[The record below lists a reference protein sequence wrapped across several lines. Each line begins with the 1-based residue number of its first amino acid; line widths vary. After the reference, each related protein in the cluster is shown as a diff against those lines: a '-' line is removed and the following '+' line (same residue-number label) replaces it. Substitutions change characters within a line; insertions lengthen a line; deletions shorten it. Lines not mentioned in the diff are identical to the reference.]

1 MSTARVMRGTE
12 AGSARGAV
20 EWEVRLREGELDAR
34 ELAAFEAW
42 QRDEANGRAWA
53 ALQTRLARMRPGGAA
68 ERAAAAE
75 ALRVPSAQRRKLL
88 RAGFGGVALALA
100 GVALREGVHR
110 LGLDADWQSA
120 IGERRTVSLADGS
133 QMTIDAGSRVYR
145 VNRSDRGAASGDRVL
160 RVSAGQVLVH
170 MRASHAGLL
179 RSIET
184 EHGVVQTEGGT
195 INVGRIYRHSVVAVG
210 KGEAVVLQPGRPAL
224 RVAAGESVAFSSDGA
239 RRLAQSF
246 DLVSAWTRG
255 IFVADNVSLDA
266 LVDVF
271 NRYEPGVIRVTGEA
285 GEARVSGVFLLGDIP
300 RALTQVAESA
310 PVQLTRVGPYLSVFS

>member
-1 MSTARVMRGTE
+1 MTAARVMQGRE
-12 AGSARGAV
+12 AGSARSAI

-42 QRDEANGRAWA
+42 HREEANGRAWA
-53 ALQTRLARMRPGGAA
+53 ALQARLTRMRPGGAA

-88 RAGFGGVALALA
+88 RAGFGGLALAFA

-133 QMTIDAGSRVYR
+133 RMTIDAGSRVYR
-145 VNRSDRGAASGDRVL
+145 ADRGAAGGDRVL
-160 RVSAGQVLVH
+160 RVSAGQVLVS
-170 MRASHAGLL
+170 MRPSHAGLV

-184 EHGVVQTEGGT
+184 EHGAVRSEGGVL
-195 INVGRIYRHSVVAVG
+195 NVGRIYRHSVVSVG
-210 KGEAVVLQPGRPAL
+210 KGEAVIVQPGRAAL
-224 RVAAGESVAFSSDGA
+224 RVAAGESFAFSADGA
-239 RRLAQSF
+239 RRLAQPF

-255 IFVADNVSLDA
+255 IFVADNLSLDA

-271 NRYEPGVIRVTGEA
+271 NRYEPGVIRVTGGAREV
-285 GEARVSGVFLLGDIP
+285 RVSGVFLLDDIP

-310 PVQLTRVGPYLSVFS
+310 PVELTRVGRYVSVFS